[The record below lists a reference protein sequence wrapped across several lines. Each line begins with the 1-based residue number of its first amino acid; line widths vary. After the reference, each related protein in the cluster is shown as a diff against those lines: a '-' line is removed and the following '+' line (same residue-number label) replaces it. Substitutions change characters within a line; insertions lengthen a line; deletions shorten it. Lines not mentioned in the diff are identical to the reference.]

1 MGKVRWSEL
10 WKKYKFVLLVVLVG
24 VLLMVL
30 PVSSESK
37 ETETSDLQTPRET
50 FDLAE
55 TEQRMEAI
63 LGKIDGVGKL
73 QLMLTLQ
80 SGTRLTLA
88 EDTQSDSGRTTRETL
103 TLNRGSGSQE
113 VVVTNRYYPVYQGGV
128 SGRRQQRR
136 PSGHHRNGA
145 GPDRSGLRSD
155 PSGKMDIVTGG
166 HGMKKVWKK
175 RAVVGAVLLFVCA
188 AVYMNWRYAGSLED
202 TSKVLGES
210 TLVSGE
216 NQPGGQTD
224 AAPTQA
230 TAAEDDY
237 FATARLSRKQARDN
251 AISMLKDASVDEN
264 ADQSV
269 LNEASQTLQVLAA
282 YTVAESQI
290 ENLVTAKG
298 YADCVAFM
306 GAESISVV
314 VDDADGLD
322 AKDVARIVD
331 IVVQETGY
339 TPDQI
344 KVMES

>member
-1 MGKVRWSEL
+1 
-10 WKKYKFVLLVVLVG
+10 
-24 VLLMVL
+24 
-30 PVSSESK
+30 
-37 ETETSDLQTPRET
+37 
-50 FDLAE
+50 
-55 TEQRMEAI
+55 
-63 LGKIDGVGKL
+63 
-73 QLMLTLQ
+73 
-80 SGTRLTLA
+80 
-88 EDTQSDSGRTTRETL
+88 
-103 TLNRGSGSQE
+103 
-113 VVVTNRYYPVYQGGV
+113 
-128 SGRRQQRR
+128 
-136 PSGHHRNGA
+136 
-145 GPDRSGLRSD
+145 
-155 PSGKMDIVTGG
+155 
-166 HGMKKVWKK
+166 MKKVWKK

-282 YTVAESQI
+282 YTLAESQI